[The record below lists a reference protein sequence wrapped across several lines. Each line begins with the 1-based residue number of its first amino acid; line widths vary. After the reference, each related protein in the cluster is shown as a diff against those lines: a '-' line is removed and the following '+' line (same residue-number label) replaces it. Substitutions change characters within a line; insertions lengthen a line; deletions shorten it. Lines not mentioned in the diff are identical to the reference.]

1 MSQVKTVWLWPA
13 PRAPR
18 LADLAVLIAVE
29 TENWLVEPIEDLAR
43 SASHDDSAL
52 VVITDEAIA
61 RGHPIQKVL
70 DGIAELA
77 DATEIDMVFI
87 VGDGYL
93 GTDGSHFAQAGSG
106 AATVSLARS
115 LAVRRDRRARSNVIC
130 VPDSMFGNSGSQRSP
145 LPLEVE
151 SRDVAATIAYLLG
164 ASGDYV
170 NGQVVYLDGGRHLFS
185 SLTS

>member
-1 MSQVKTVWLWPA
+1 MSQVKTVSLWPA
-13 PRAPR
+13 PSASK
-18 LADLAVLIAVE
+18 LADLAALIVAE
-29 TENWLVEPIEDLAR
+29 TENWLVEPIEDLA
-43 SASHDDSAL
+43 SASHDNSAL

-61 RGHPIQKVL
+61 QGHSIQNVI

-77 DATEIDMVFI
+77 DTTEMDMVFI

-93 GTDGSHFAQAGSG
+93 GTDGSHLGQAGGG

-115 LAVRRDRRARSNVIC
+115 LAVRRDRQARSNVIC

-151 SRDVAATIAYLLG
+151 SCDIAATITYLLG
-164 ASGDYV
+164 ATGGYV